1 MSLET
6 GTITVA
12 VADEG
17 EDPAPVAGSTVG
29 YIDVVEQRRIA
40 GWAWCRRQP
49 EMQVD
54 VEIRLDDQIVGR
66 ARADRLRS
74 DLARGGVGDGRHAF
88 EVVLD
93 EPLAAEQKARIAGF
107 AVCPDGTRVPLVNR
121 TVKTSVKTRAEGA
134 AQASEVSQV
143 QPVLDAVAGL
153 QKAMED
159 RSSALATEVR
169 STGGSHAAATGAVQ
183 EKLEDVRVALEALGR
198 QLSAVEVFQAR
209 LDAAVATIVS
219 RSDAVGAG
227 RKADRG
233 LIMAVAALSLVS
245 CASLVLGLI
254 SVF

>member
-6 GTITVA
+6 GAITAA

-17 EDPAPVAGSTVG
+17 EDPTAVAGSTVG
-29 YIDVVEQRRIA
+29 YIDVVEPRRIA

-74 DLARGGVGDGRHAF
+74 DLARSGVGDGRHAF

-93 EPLAAEQKARIAGF
+93 EPLAAEQKARIACF
-107 AVCPDGTRVPLVNR
+107 ALCPDGTGVPLVNR
-121 TVKTSVKTRAEGA
+121 TVKISVKTRAEGA

-159 RSSALATEVR
+159 RCSALATEMR

-183 EKLEDVRVALEALGR
+183 DKLEDVRVALEALGR

-209 LDAAVATIVS
+209 LDTAVATIVS
-219 RSDAVGAG
+219 RSGC
-227 RKADRG
+227 RPR
-233 LIMAVAALSLVS
+233 ST
-245 CASLVLGLI
+245 
-254 SVF
+254 